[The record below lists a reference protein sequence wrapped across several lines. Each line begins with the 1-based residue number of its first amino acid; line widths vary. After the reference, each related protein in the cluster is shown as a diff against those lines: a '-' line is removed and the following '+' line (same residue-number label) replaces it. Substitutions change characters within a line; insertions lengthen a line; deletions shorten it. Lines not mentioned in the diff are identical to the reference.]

1 MNLFKYLSY
10 IEKVKKIYDV
20 IEDNKEEIERALKT
34 VKKVSEEVS
43 EDLKEIVIDI
53 KDTLFGSKEND
64 KK

>member
-10 IEKVKKIYDV
+10 LEKVKKIYDV

-34 VKKVSEEVS
+34 VKKVSE
-43 EDLKEIVIDI
+43 DLKEIVIDI